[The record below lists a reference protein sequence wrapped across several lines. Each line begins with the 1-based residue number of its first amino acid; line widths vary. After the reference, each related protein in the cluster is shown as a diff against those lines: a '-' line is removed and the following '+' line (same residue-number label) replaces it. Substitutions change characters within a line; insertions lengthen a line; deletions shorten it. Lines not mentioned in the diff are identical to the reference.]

1 MSTPLA
7 AHFKLSAALSP
18 KSKEE
23 KEYMS
28 RVPYAMVC
36 TRPDISHAV
45 NVVSRY
51 MANLGKEH
59 WQAVKWIL
67 RYLRGT
73 ANIGLVYDRVS
84 TNSGSVIGYVD
95 SDFAGDLDKRKSLTG
110 YVFTLSGSVINC
122 KATLQ
127 SIVALY
133 TTEAKYMAATEV
145 VKEAIWLKGL
155 VGDLGLQRDDS
166 VVFCDNQSAIHLTK
180 NPMYHERSKHIAV
193 KYNFIRETVS
203 EGIVAV
209 KKVATV
215 DNPAD
220 MMTKPVPL
228 HKFKHCLDLIGI
240 CSL

>member
-1 MSTPLA
+1 
-7 AHFKLSAALSP
+7 
-18 KSKEE
+18 
-23 KEYMS
+23 
-28 RVPYAMVC
+28 
-36 TRPDISHAV
+36 
-45 NVVSRY
+45 
-51 MANLGKEH
+51 
-59 WQAVKWIL
+59 
-67 RYLRGT
+67 
-73 ANIGLVYDRVS
+73 
-84 TNSGSVIGYVD
+84 
-95 SDFAGDLDKRKSLTG
+95 
-110 YVFTLSGSVINC
+110 
-122 KATLQ
+122 
-127 SIVALY
+127 
-133 TTEAKYMAATEV
+133 MAATEV

-215 DNPAD
+215 DNPAN